1 MESKGISR
9 RSLLKGSALVSAGV
23 LLAACAGASPAPQ
36 AGEPAA
42 AATEA
47 PAQAEPAA
55 EGEKIKLVV
64 EWPQYT
70 PAKTRWGETAFASY
84 MEAFPH
90 IEIEPMYNTNPD
102 EKLTVAIA
110 GGTPP
115 DVAWHGYGW
124 PKWAVEGVFMP
135 LDELFVQ
142 NNVDKSI
149 FWDVAISGLTW
160 DGKLSAMPLGLLSCV
175 VANNL
180 DIYAEAGVEPPAE
193 TGDWTFGDLI
203 TWGPS
208 MTDPANKK
216 FAATL
221 DQGYSMH
228 WLVAMGGNMG
238 SKNDQWLEMDLN
250 SPERVASMQM
260 YYDLVRK
267 YEIAAPPEVTS
278 EMGMMPY
285 FASNLIG
292 NHWGYIWMVPT
303 FRNDVTDFEWDIAP
317 VPYLEANGKK
327 WRYSSIYTEEMAIIS
342 GTQHL
347 QEAWDFTLWFCTTQ
361 LEQAALDAATIP
373 AVREIAESDR
383 FLRRDLPPK
392 HIERY
397 LEALDFG
404 VPTMNHPE
412 VNPMLER
419 YNELWPS
426 ILSGEVEMPIQAFL
440 DEVNQ
445 FAQEVL
451 DAWNA
456 KHS

>member
-1 MESKGISR
+1 MGSSLISR
-9 RSLLKGSALVSAGV
+9 RSMLKGSAVVGAGA
-23 LLAACAGASPAPQ
+23 LLAACAATPAPSQ
-36 AGEPAA
+36 GEPAA
-42 AATEA
+42 AATQAPSEGA
-47 PAQAEPAA
+47 PAAA
-55 EGEKIKLVV
+55 GTKTKLVV

-70 PAKTRWGETAFASY
+70 PAKTRWGESAFESY
-84 MEAFPH
+84 MEAFPD

-115 DVAWHGYGW
+115 DVAWHGSGW

-135 LDELFVQ
+135 LDELFNA
-142 NNVDKSI
+142 NNVDKGI
-149 FWDVAISGLTW
+149 FFDVAVSGLTW

-180 DIYAEAGVEPPAE
+180 GMYEAAGVEPPAE
-193 TGDWTFGDLI
+193 SGEWTFDDLI

-221 DQGYSMH
+221 DQAYSMH
-228 WLVAMGGNMG
+228 WLIAMGGNMG
-238 SKNDQWLEMDLN
+238 SKGDEWLELELN
-250 SPERVASMQM
+250 SPDRIASMQM

-267 YEIAAPPEVTS
+267 HEVAAPPEVTS

-303 FRNDVTDFEWDIAP
+303 FRNDVADFEWDISP

-327 WRYSSIYTEEMAIIS
+327 WRYSSIYTEEMAIVN
-342 GTQHL
+342 GTQRL

-361 LEQAALDAATIP
+361 LEQAALNADTIP
-373 AVREIAESDR
+373 AVREIAESDK
-383 FLRRDLPPK
+383 FLRRDLPPA
-392 HIERY
+392 HIDHY
-397 LEALDFG
+397 LGALDFG

-412 VNPMLER
+412 MNPMLER
-419 YNELWPS
+419 YNELWPA
-426 ILSGEVEMPIQAFL
+426 ILSGEVDMPIDAFL
-440 DEVNQ
+440 NEINE
-445 FAQEVL
+445 FAQGVL
-451 DAWNA
+451 DTWNE
-456 KHS
+456 KNRS